1 MVEAVE
7 TPKEKRENLSLAE
20 KLNRAIADIGPVK
33 KDGSNN
39 YQNYRFQSEA
49 AIKAAVK
56 KAMSLNGFSIIP
68 KYEVLHQRDVP
79 GRKGNNHIV
88 DVMGTFTITDGR
100 KDQEIVG
107 QMPGSGMDTGEK
119 AMAKACT
126 SAQKYFYKQLFNIS
140 DQDDDPDAT
149 DSDVG
154 TPTNYQ
160 QQSAYPQ
167 QQNNYSVQN
176 SYQNQSQNQQTVNNA
191 RMQTYHKVIENLA
204 NALGTTYEKADG
216 SVKSMAKKENNWA
229 NAKTVD
235 AQMAICINIAN
246 QLMAEASQP
255 APQ

>member
-56 KAMSLNGFSIIP
+56 KAMVLNGFSIIP
-68 KYEVLHQRDVP
+68 KYEILNQRDVP

-100 KDQEIVG
+100 KDQEIIG
-107 QMPGSGMDTGEK
+107 QMPGSGMDTGDK
-119 AMAKACT
+119 AISKACT

-149 DSDVG
+149 DSDIG

-160 QQSAYPQ
+160 QQGTYPA
-167 QQNNYSVQN
+167 QNN
-176 SYQNQSQNQQTVNNA
+176 YQNQSQNQQTVNNA
-191 RMQTYHKVIENLA
+191 RMQTYHKVIKNLA
-204 NALGTTYEKADG
+204 NALGTTYETADG

-235 AQMAICINIAN
+235 AQLAICINVAN